1 MEYFLKKF
9 PSLFDVYEVSCH
21 IKRQGNFFLIRYPAD
36 SGLLFTE
43 LFVKVRIVGVEIFL
57 VQIILHQ
64 PETFAKTLEMH

>member
-1 MEYFLKKF
+1 MICYLT
-9 PSLFDVYEVSCH
+9 
-21 IKRQGNFFLIRYPAD
+21 D

-57 VQIILHQ
+57 IKIILHQ